1 MKDKKTRYVFVTGG
15 VISSLG
21 KGITSASLGMLL
33 QSKGYNVI
41 NVKCEMYINVD
52 AGTIRPTE
60 HGEVFVTDDGIETD
74 QDVGNYERFLHVDHS
89 SAQFLTYGQIYQ
101 EVIKRERNFEYNGE
115 DVEVVPH
122 VPQEIIR
129 RIKEA
134 GQKADADIVIVE
146 FGGTVGEYQ
155 GVLFIEA
162 SRMMEQ
168 ALGREHVIHVHVS
181 YLPLPPTV
189 GEMKTKPVQYSVRT
203 LNSYGIQPH
212 FVVGRAREMMDDK
225 RKKKIEQFCGVDLEH
240 VISNP
245 DAASIY
251 HVPLILEDQEF
262 PQKILKDMGLKPK
275 RNSKGLKKWKNLV
288 SQIENATEEVHIAL
302 VGKYFK
308 TGDYSL
314 EDSYVSV
321 IEAIKHAAWKNN
333 VKPVLHWLD
342 SEEFEKPQAVKKL
355 SEMDGVIVPGGYGK
369 RGMEGKIKAIKYLRE
384 NDIPFFGLCLGLQM
398 AVIEFSRDMCGLEGA
413 HSVEAVESPQDPVIV
428 PMDAQKELIE
438 EGKMG
443 GTNRLGA
450 YECSIE
456 KGSLAHEAYGK
467 KTVYERHRHRYE
479 VNNAYRDVLEKH
491 GLRLSGINPQL
502 DLVEIIEDPSHT
514 WFLATQFHPEFK
526 SRPLDPHPL
535 FVSFMG
541 AAKKQSRKK

>member
-1 MKDKKTRYVFVTGG
+1 MRDKKTRYVFVTGG

-33 QSKGYNVI
+33 QSKGYKVI

-101 EVIKRERNFEYNGE
+101 EVIRKERNFEYNGE

-122 VPQEIIR
+122 VPEEIIR
-129 RIKEA
+129 RIKAA
-134 GQKADADIVIVE
+134 GEKADAEIVIVE

-162 SRMMEQ
+162 ARMMEQ
-168 ALGREHVIHVHVS
+168 KLGRERVIHVHVS

-212 FVVGRAREMMDDK
+212 FVVGRAVEEMDEK
-225 RKKKIEQFCGVDLEH
+225 RKRKIEQFCGVGFDH

-245 DAASIY
+245 DAGSIY
-251 HVPLILEDQEF
+251 HVPMVLEEQNFADLV
-262 PQKILKDMGLKPK
+262 LKDMKLRTRKVSSGL
-275 RNSKGLKKWKNLV
+275 RKWKKLI
-288 SQIENATEEVHIAL
+288 SEIESSKKEVNIAL

-321 IEAIKHAAWKNN
+321 IEAIKHAAWRHGI
-333 VKPVLHWLD
+333 KPNLHWLN
-342 SEEFEKPQAVKKL
+342 SEEFEKNPQSIKKL
-355 SEMDGVIVPGGYGK
+355 AQMDGVIVPGGYGK

-384 NDIPFFGLCLGLQM
+384 KKIPFFGLCLGLQM

-413 HSVEAVESPQDPVIV
+413 HTVEALKKPTHPVIE
-428 PMDAQKELIE
+428 PMDEQKELL
-438 EGKMG
+438 KNKQYG

-450 YECSIE
+450 YDCKIE
-456 KGSLAHEAYGK
+456 KGSLAHKAYK
-467 KTVYERHRHRYE
+467 KTLVSERHRHRYE
-479 VNNAYRDVLEKH
+479 VNNKYRDVLEKN
-491 GLRLSGINPQL
+491 GLVLSGVNPQL
-502 DLVEIIEDPSHT
+502 DLVEIVEDPSHP

-535 FVSFMG
+535 FVSFMD
-541 AAKKQSRKK
+541 AALTQSKK